1 MIADATTQS
10 PGRRSGANPP
20 ATPKLMIL
28 RQPALMASWS
38 KSAVSRPR
46 QTTSTPGPAA
56 IRASKASP
64 TSAITDRCDRSLRSS
79 ALAAPRPSTS
89 MSGLLQVSLQASR
102 QASFQPW
109 RHPDCCGETLK
120 VGHDQENLLVIIGS
134 RVGNRSIIACRPTE
148 TVYRRGAMLRALSL
162 SRSIACEPVTPPQF
176 PARQK
181 YQGAIAPQC
190 VGPKRRRISRKHNH
204 RDQDILTEPVHLL
217 TKRPRA
223 RRRDL
228 FKTEAADEAHQLG
241 AALRGLKAHIGAN
254 RNDIVVL
261 AAAFE
266 KIGQLPQ

>member
-28 RQPALMASWS
+28 RQPALMASRS

-79 ALAAPRPSTS
+79 ALSGSGNDLTEAAPRPSTS

-162 SRSIACEPVTPPQF
+162 SRSIACEPETPPHFAQ
-176 PARQK
+176 AQS
-181 YQGAIAPQC
+181 
-190 VGPKRRRISRKHNH
+190 SRSGYSH
-204 RDQDILTEPVHLL
+204 RTS
-217 TKRPRA
+217 A
-223 RRRDL
+223 S
-228 FKTEAADEAHQLG
+228 ADETTASSPPRCVQ
-241 AALRGLKAHIGAN
+241 N
-254 RNDIVVL
+254 RS
-261 AAAFE
+261 
-266 KIGQLPQ
+266 G